1 MFKDFA
7 RTIARL
13 EFKKSMFFKEGL
25 IELHRIANSEMH
37 GYASCVYEVTGSY
50 PIVYNSVVDRTIE
63 VRISDYRQTFSDEEL
78 R

>member
-1 MFKDFA
+1 MLKEFA

-37 GYASCVYEVTGSY
+37 GYASCVYDVTGSY
-50 PIVYNSVVDRTIE
+50 PVVYNSVVDGEIE
-63 VRISDYRQTFSDEEL
+63 VRISDYRQTFAYEEL